1 MSTQQGSK
9 PSTTAVAKKE
19 EFTYPAGEKGTLYL
33 SVGLQRQIEWLHKQ
47 VGAKEWCGVLF
58 YKRLEGDIDNPKD
71 LKLRAEAIYL
81 MDIGR
86 ETYTE
91 ADFDVDTAVDQW
103 DVVKAN
109 PDDPNEEVDYG
120 AWKRGLIHTH
130 HNMTT
135 FFSGTDMA
143 ELHDN
148 APTHNYYLSLIVN
161 FSGVYTAKVA
171 FVAKRRVVMEYTNV
185 ADEPRNLTTEKEILM
200 MIDMNIIKDQEEVA
214 VPTFF
219 RSRYGALKT
228 QIEERDAAKASS
240 SSTTT
245 RAYTGLGIGG
255 PGLEDW
261 EDDDWKGQGG
271 ATTATRNTVPG
282 STSSNR
288 TSVQGTINA
297 EGNLQKG
304 DKILKPIGKVEL
316 AITNAILL
324 WLKDA
329 VKICSDME
337 PPAEFS
343 SIKDA
348 LEYFRD
354 YFDEPAHD
362 LAQFNWF
369 MDQLQKDMTVKF
381 TKWYPILVQR
391 VGMET
396 MEVPMVGNPIG
407 ASVYDL
413 FQAYPQYLIE
423 LGRIGEKQA
432 EQTSKKGGQKQR
444 QKVNARRR

>member
-1 MSTQQGSK
+1 MNTQANK
-9 PSTTAVAKKE
+9 PSTTAIVKKE
-19 EFTYPAGEKGTLYL
+19 EFTYPATEKGTLYL
-33 SVGLQRQIEWLHKQ
+33 SVELQRQIEWLHKQ

-91 ADFDVDTAVDQW
+91 ADFDPDTAFDQW
-103 DVVKAN
+103 NVLKTN
-109 PDDPNEEVDYG
+109 PDDANEDVDYG

-171 FVAKRRVVMEYTNV
+171 FVAKRRVIMEYTNV
-185 ADEPRNLTTEKEILM
+185 TDETRNLTTEKEILM
-200 MIDMNIIKDQEEVA
+200 MIDMNIIKDHEEVA

-219 RSRYGALKT
+219 RSRYADLKT
-228 QIEERDAAKASS
+228 QIEERNAAKTAS

-245 RAYTGLGIGG
+245 NAYTGLGVGG
-255 PGLEDW
+255 SGDEDW
-261 EDDDWKGQGG
+261 ENDDWTGQGG
-271 ATTATRNTVPG
+271 TTTPTRNTVQG
-282 STSSNR
+282 SSSLNR
-288 TSVQGTINA
+288 KAVQGTLLPS
-297 EGNLQKG
+297 GDLQKG

-316 AITNAILL
+316 AITNTILL

-337 PPAEFS
+337 PPTEFT
-343 SIKDA
+343 SIQDA
-348 LEYFRD
+348 LNYFRD
-354 YFDEPAHD
+354 YFDEPSHD
-362 LAQFNWF
+362 LVQFNWF
-369 MDQLQKDMTVKF
+369 INQMQRDMTVKF
-381 TKWYPILVQR
+381 TKWFPILVQR

-396 MEVPMVGNPIG
+396 MDVPMLNNPIA
-407 ASVYDL
+407 ASIYDL
-413 FQAYPQYLIE
+413 FSAYPQYLIE
-423 LGRIGEKQA
+423 LGRIGQKDE
-432 EQTSKKGGQKQR
+432 EQTSKKGSQKKR
-444 QKVNARRR
+444 QQVNARRR